1 MPSLPSV
8 SLPEEKRDEL
18 LGKIRDGH
26 DLESACTAL
35 GITDD
40 QIAAGGDE
48 LKTAISGAF
57 RAGTARLRGKI
68 MEGALSSD
76 NVGILMKL
84 LEQRQAIQES
94 QVDRDA
100 DDTMTRMEMARRIL
114 FMLAEGMHD
123 DATRDRWLA
132 LILRAKCQ
140 QCGQAPYEPKPTD
153 TSPVIDHSE
162 RRLNSHPN

>member
-1 MPSLPSV
+1 MSSLPTAQH
-8 SLPEEKRDEL
+8 DEL

-26 DLESACTAL
+26 DPESACTAL
-35 GITDD
+35 GITRD

-48 LKTAISGAF
+48 LKDEISEAF

-84 LEQRQAIQES
+84 LEQRQATQEA
-94 QVDRDA
+94 QMAGDA
-100 DDTMTRMEMARRIL
+100 PDAMTRAEWARRTL
-114 FMLAEGMHD
+114 FALAEGMHD

-132 LILRAKCQ
+132 RILQAKCMR
-140 QCGQAPYEPKPTD
+140 CGQPPYEPKPAS
-153 TSPVIDHSE
+153 TSPVIDHSD
-162 RRLNSHPN
+162 RRPA

>member
-1 MPSLPSV
+1 MKLSACNAERVRSRGCPCSSDGAIKMPSLPSA

-84 LEQRQAIQES
+84 LE
-94 QVDRDA
+94 
-100 DDTMTRMEMARRIL
+100 
-114 FMLAEGMHD
+114 
-123 DATRDRWLA
+123 
-132 LILRAKCQ
+132 
-140 QCGQAPYEPKPTD
+140 
-153 TSPVIDHSE
+153 
-162 RRLNSHPN
+162 

>member
-1 MPSLPSV
+1 MSSLPTTQY
-8 SLPEEKRDEL
+8 DEL

-26 DLESACTAL
+26 DPESACTAL
-35 GITDD
+35 GITRD
-40 QIAAGGDE
+40 QIAAGSDE
-48 LKTAISGAF
+48 LKDEISEAF

-76 NVGILMKL
+76 NVGVLMKL

-94 QVDRDA
+94 QVDRVA

-132 LILRAKCQ
+132 LILRAKCMR
-140 QCGQAPYEPKPTD
+140 CGQPPYEPKPAS

>member
-1 MPSLPSV
+1 MSSLPTAQH
-8 SLPEEKRDEL
+8 DEL

-26 DLESACTAL
+26 DPESACAAL
-35 GITDD
+35 GITRD

-48 LKTAISGAF
+48 LKDEISEAF

-84 LEQRQAIQES
+84 LEQRQATQEA
-94 QVDRDA
+94 QMAPEAADR
-100 DDTMTRMEMARRIL
+100 MTRMEMARRIL

-123 DATRDRWLA
+123 DEERDRWLSR
-132 LILRAKCQ
+132 ILRAKCQ